1 MKALSAC
8 HTQAFVCSCG
18 DCRDSPLFLILL
30 KVTLADSQAP
40 STASDSPELKRPLG
54 EHSPD
59 RER

>member
-1 MKALSAC
+1 M
-8 HTQAFVCSCG
+8 AFVCSCG

-30 KVTLADSQAP
+30 KVTLADPQAP
-40 STASDSPELKRPLG
+40 SAASDSPELKRPLG